1 MPASDPTP
9 PGNVPW
15 LFLPTMVRDGAFN
28 MALDDAMGA
37 RARTSGMAVG
47 RVYGWTQP
55 VLSFGRHQRTAGLYD
70 RAAASERGISFVRRP
85 TGGRAVLHSREITY
99 CVAAPEHAWGSLMQA
114 YRTINELLVDALR
127 QLGVEATVADPNTKP
142 PRPIVGA
149 CFEEPVAGE
158 IVAGGRKL
166 VGSAQWRSDGVLLQ
180 HGSILIDDDQRLA
193 TELLL
198 DPGPYPP
205 TAATLRDLLGRAPA
219 PEEFE
224 RALACAVARR
234 FGRTPDAVELDGDLT
249 ALAERRLAH
258 YTSDGWTWRR

>member
-1 MPASDPTP
+1 MPACDPAP
-9 PGNVPW
+9 HGHVPW
-15 LFLPTMVRDGAFN
+15 MFLPTMVRDGAFN

-37 RARTSGMAVG
+37 RARTSGLAVG

-114 YRTINELLVDALR
+114 YRTINELLVDALG
-127 QLGVEATVADPNTKP
+127 QLGVDASVASPEREP
-142 PRPIVGA
+142 PRPIAGA

-166 VGSAQWRSDGVLLQ
+166 VGSAQWRSDGVLIQ
-180 HGSILIDDDQRLA
+180 HGSILVDDDQRLA
-193 TELLL
+193 SELLL
-198 DPGPYPP
+198 APGAHPP
-205 TAATLRDLLGRAPA
+205 GAATLRDLLGRAPA
-219 PEEFE
+219 LEEFA
-224 RALACAVARR
+224 RALTCAVARR
-234 FGRTPDAVELDGDLT
+234 FGELPDPVELDDQLA
-249 ALAERRLAH
+249 ALVEQRLAH
-258 YTSDGWTWRR
+258 YTTDGWTWRR